1 MLIFCDNVYDLNKG
15 EYEFFYSLMPSYRKK
30 KISRYAKY
38 EDRVL
43 GVTSYALLK
52 YVMHLMGIPEGDIEM
67 GPYGK
72 PYFKGNPVYFNISHT
87 SNAIACAVEPSEV
100 GVDIQNNIREYERI
114 AKRVCTPS
122 EIEKI
127 RSDALPIQYFTKLWT
142 LKESYVK
149 CIGTGIWDHISQID
163 FSTFDT
169 DLGELH
175 GYYFTCKRTEDYCLS
190 VCSKNGKAAIQKIGV
205 EDILKQITEKQF

>member
-1 MLIFCDNVYDLNKG
+1 MVLFCDDVYDVDQEG
-15 EYEFFYSLMPSYRKK
+15 YELLFSLMPFYRKK

-43 GVTSYALLK
+43 GVASYALLK
-52 YVMHLMGIPEGDIEM
+52 YVMYLLGIPEGDIEI
-67 GPYGK
+67 GTYGK
-72 PYFKGNPVYFNISHT
+72 PYFKGKHVYFNISHT
-87 SNAIACAVEPSEV
+87 SNAIACAVESSEV

-114 AKRVCTPS
+114 IKRVCAPS

-149 CIGTGIWDHISQID
+149 CIGTGIWDSISQID

-169 DLGELH
+169 ECGRLH
-175 GYYFTCKRTEDYCLS
+175 GYYFTCKSTEEYCLS
-190 VCSKNGKAAIQKIGV
+190 VCSKDGKADIQKIGV
-205 EDILKQITEKQF
+205 GDILKQII

>member
-1 MLIFCDNVYDLNKG
+1 MVLFCDDVYDVDQEG
-15 EYEFFYSLMPSYRKK
+15 YELLFSLMPFYRKK
-30 KISRYAKY
+30 RISRYAKY

-43 GVTSYALLK
+43 GVASYALLK
-52 YVMHLMGIPEGDIEM
+52 YVMYLLGIPEGDIEI
-67 GPYGK
+67 GTYGK
-72 PYFKGNPVYFNISHT
+72 PYFKGKHVYFNISHT
-87 SNAIACAVEPSEV
+87 SNAIACAVESSEV

-114 AKRVCTPS
+114 IKRVCTPS

-149 CIGTGIWDHISQID
+149 CIGTGIWDSISQID

-169 DLGELH
+169 EWGRLH
-175 GYYFTCKRTEDYCLS
+175 GYYFTCKSTEEYCLS
-190 VCSKNGKAAIQKIGV
+190 VCSKNGKVDIQKIGV
-205 EDILKQITEKQF
+205 GDILKQII